1 MNSFP
6 MKYSQAIPLL
16 RQVLPPVLGI
26 ELKSLSILGKHFT
39 IELHSQQGLHFKRG
53 SIPRKD
59 NEISCTEV
67 IEISLVM
74 ITLET
79 EGGGSQK

>member
-39 IELHSQQGLHFKRG
+39 IELHPQ
-53 SIPRKD
+53 PKD
-59 NEISCTEV
+59 LLIINLSV
-67 IEISLVM
+67 SYQAF
-74 ITLET
+74 ITYT
-79 EGGGSQK
+79 